1 MILGSATMD
10 GQLPRSG
17 FSLIEVFVALAIIA
31 IACAM
36 GAPSFRNSL
45 LDARRAAAVNEFM
58 HSLYKAR
65 SDSLLKAEFVALCPS
80 RTLERCDSSPPRWQE
95 GWIAFVNRDHD
106 VAAAVDTGEEILER
120 HPALPGIEVA
130 ANRNSLVFRN
140 DSFTGTTASFV
151 FCDERG
157 GRFAR
162 AVIVSQTGRPRLSE
176 SDAYGQPLKCN

>member
-1 MILGSATMD
+1 MD

-17 FSLIEVFVALAIIA
+17 FSLVEVIVAIAVIA

-36 GAPSFRNSL
+36 GAPSLRNSL
-45 LDARRAAAVNEFM
+45 LDARRVAAVNEFM

-95 GWIAFVNRDHD
+95 GWIAFVDRDHSRLPN
-106 VAAAVDTGEEILER
+106 VDPGEEILER
-120 HPALPGIEVA
+120 HPALTGIQVT
-130 ANRNSLVFRN
+130 ANRDALVFRN

-151 FCDERG
+151 FCDARG
-157 GRFAR
+157 ARFAR
-162 AVIVSQTGRPRLSE
+162 AIIVSQSGRPRLSE